1 MKRGSISLRSSASL
15 VLFVAASI
23 CGATYQRAVILKHP
37 FASEHTDPYG
47 NPVTDSLVRFKTFKA
62 TLYRSDM
69 TDSVTVEDKTN
80 DSGLCMLHFDQWP
93 KSSTSIELASIQ
105 RLDLSFP
112 NTWRATRTGSRFH
125 FEPLRIEQVS
135 VTGRTGET
143 LVIVIPLSVTMHEY
157 NIGHGYYAYDFA
169 VLADCH
175 IGEGSK
181 ATNGMEDF
189 GTELW
194 NDADNDPNEST
205 FSITNVEACR
215 DFIDSL
221 YEQAGYDIRFV
232 AVAGDISSTSER
244 SEYERAR
251 QVFAG
256 FNSDLF
262 VVPMMGNHDAWPYVG
277 TGPWPLYNF
286 DEEGSGSVVIGEYF
300 TEAFGGAYDTL
311 HYIMPAANWQQSSF
325 LLTPT
330 DSSCEEWPS
339 YYNDFAFNY
348 QGCKFIATDFAPRV
362 DALPNYPGV
371 PGPPDTYWGESY
383 HWTMDWLGDQIDS
396 VPEGER
402 IISLGHY
409 AYYKP
414 GWPYSYGN
422 FNDEELQDISDQ
434 GLTNNKP
441 IAFSI
446 GGHMHPYGDDIGRT
460 RYGADTICDYY
471 AVNAAKDGN
480 FYIFHVLDAVR
491 LEVSHEWGSPPSRTV
506 EFNATYSHQGS
517 ENASEENRWDYG
529 DGSGFEYGQLEAE
542 HEYDDVERDTTYKV
556 SLRITTVS
564 GRHVWVCDTVHVSPI
579 HDVMCAA
586 IDTPPDTVHWG
597 TVMTPSARTY
607 NNGPY
612 TESYSVRMRIVNES
626 DSVVYDTIASVSGH
640 APQDTEVVTF
650 PTWHADEHGD
660 YAVSCS
666 TELAYDGVPSN
677 NKSTATCTVLYPYD
691 VSADS
696 IISSQ
701 RVGYYEQL
709 NPSGVVANHYDDE
722 VTFWV
727 KFVIDTAYVD
737 SQQVV
742 SMSESSSQVVEFAP
756 VSQLEPGVHD
766 MKLIV
771 RLTDDEC
778 PANDTF
784 SVQLLVVDSDYWLS
798 LAALPWNHDAV
809 LVEGP
814 DADSTVY
821 VAQRDGSGLA
831 KYSIPLDLWNVG
843 TIPAS
848 SMLSAQYSADRY
860 GNYIFVLGNYSTRKA
875 IARYTVSANQWD
887 TVTTNLPSG
896 VAENGGVF
904 ARRSDTLYVLLRNTG
919 QSFWRYVVPTRSWTW
934 LQDPP
939 LGSYGTAATAYDG
952 GNLIHVLQV
961 NQNSHGTLQTY
972 SISGMQWQQ
981 SQSIEDDLLSGSG
994 TAITTVSGRSS
1005 AFALWPTS
1013 YVDPGLSANFDEYAI
1028 SGDTWMP
1035 CWPYFDTIGPHPS
1048 MASRDGLP
1056 YATCGITGVTAHT
1069 FGRYY
1074 PAALTLGREGVC
1086 ANPDNLVTEHGLS
1099 SAPNP
1104 FKRGTTIHWQVPK
1117 ATRAF
1122 VAVYDV
1128 QGRLVKKL
1136 HDGELEPGRYSQ
1148 VWYTK
1153 GTPAGV
1159 YLCTFATSERRMA
1172 QRLILMK

>member
-1 MKRGSISLRSSASL
+1 
-15 VLFVAASI
+15 
-23 CGATYQRAVILKHP
+23 VILKHP

-80 DSGLCMLHFDQWP
+80 DSGFCMLHFDQWP

-414 GWPYSYGN
+414 GWPYSDGN

-460 RYGADTICDYY
+460 RYGADTICDFY

-491 LEVSHEWGSPPSRTV
+491 LEVSHTWGSPPSRTV
-506 EFNATYSHQGS
+506 EFNATYSYQGS
-517 ENASEENRWDYG
+517 ENASIENRWDFG
-529 DGSGFEYGQLEAE
+529 DGTGFSYGQLQTS
-542 HEYDDVERDTTYKV
+542 HEYGGVDHDTTYKV
-556 SLRITTVS
+556 SLRILTAS
-564 GRHVWVCDTVHVSPI
+564 GRHVWVCDTVQVSPTY
-579 HDVMCAA
+579 DVSCIA
-586 IDTPPDTVHWG
+586 IDAPSDTIPWG
-597 TVMTPSARTY
+597 DVTPSAFIC
-607 NNGPY
+607 NNGSC
-612 TESYSVRMRIVNES
+612 TESYAVRMRIVNAS
-626 DSVVYDTIASVSGH
+626 DSVVYDTTAAVSGH
-640 APQDTEVVTF
+640 APQDTELVNF
-650 PTWHADEHGD
+650 PTWHADPQGV
-660 YAVSCS
+660 YVVACS
-666 TELAYDGVPSN
+666 TGLASDGVPAN
-677 NKSTATCTVLYPYD
+677 DKLTDTCRVLYPRD
-691 VSADS
+691 ISADNITS
-696 IISSQ
+696 PS
-701 RVGYYEQL
+701 RVGYYEWL
-709 NPSGVVANHYDDE
+709 VPRGVVTNHYDDE
-722 VTFWV
+722 LTFWV
-727 KFVIDTAYVD
+727 KFVIDSVYAD
-737 SQQVV
+737 SHQVT
-742 SMSESSSQVVEFAP
+742 MSGLSSQVEGFDSVREI
-756 VSQLEPGVHD
+756 EPGTHD
-766 MKLIV
+766 MKLLV
-771 RLTDDEC
+771 RLDGDDH
-778 PANDTF
+778 PANDTCPG
-784 SVQLLVVDSDYWLS
+784 QLLVVDDDYWARLS
-798 LAALPWNHDAV
+798 DMPGTTTQGFV

-814 DADSTVY
+814 DTCQSVY
-821 VAQRDGSGLA
+821 AVRRDGSNFA
-831 KYSIPLDLWNVG
+831 KYSVASDQWNVG
-843 TIPAS
+843 GAPS
-848 SMLSAQYSADRY
+848 SSSLGAHYSADRY
-860 GNYIFVLGNYSTRKA
+860 GDFIYVLGTYGLRTA
-875 IARYTVSANQWD
+875 IARYAIGTNSWD
-887 TVTTNLPSG
+887 TLTTSLPTG
-896 VAENGGVF
+896 AVENGGIF
-904 ARRSDTLYVLLRNTG
+904 ARHSDTLYVLLRNTM
-919 QSFWRYVVPTRSWTW
+919 QSFYRYVVPTRSWTW
-934 LQDPP
+934 LNREPP
-939 LGSYGTAATAYDG
+939 QGSSGTAASAYDG
-952 GNLIHVLQV
+952 SGHIHVLQV
-961 NQNSHGTLQTY
+961 TQNSHGILQTY
-972 SISGMQWQQ
+972 TINSGQWVQ
-981 SQSIEDDLLSGSG
+981 SDTLDNALASGCG
-994 TAITTVSGRSS
+994 ITITTVSGRNSV
-1005 AFALWPTS
+1005 FALWPTS
-1013 YVDPGLSANFDEYAI
+1013 SVAPGVSNFDEYNI
-1028 SGDTWMP
+1028 SSNEWTS
-1035 CWPYFDTIGPHPS
+1035 CWPYFDSIGPHPS
-1048 MASRDGLP
+1048 MTSRDGLP
-1056 YATCGITGVTAHT
+1056 YAACGVPQAAVRT

-1074 PAALTLGREGVC
+1074 PVPLALGREGLC
-1086 ANPDNLVTEHGLS
+1086 ANAGSAVTEYGLNS
-1099 SAPNP
+1099 EPNP
-1104 FKRGTTIHWQVPK
+1104 FTHSTTIRWQVPK
-1117 ATRAF
+1117 ATRAL
-1122 VAVYDV
+1122 VAIYDA

-1136 HDGELEPGRYSQ
+1136 HDGNFEPGRYSQ
-1148 VWYTK
+1148 VWNTQ
-1153 GTPAGV
+1153 GMPAGV
-1159 YLCTFATSERRMA
+1159 YLCSFTSSERRMT